1 VSQGRAPLSQ
11 PKVRKTLDTTDPA
24 HWSPVARAW
33 SHRKS
38 IAPSAR
44 ARRITACDFEGI
56 LKSTCKEIAL
66 QKTKNRQIRLL
77 EGDYIKAPVDSREKE
92 RLALTNVLADPM
104 PAAFFG
110 AALPSATRFKTRQA
124 KACWR

>member
-1 VSQGRAPLSQ
+1 MRHLSDRARAQ
-11 PKVRKTLDTTDPA
+11 AT

-44 ARRITACDFEGI
+44 ARRIKACDFEGI
-56 LKSTCKEIAL
+56 LKSICKEIAL

-92 RLALTNVLADPM
+92 RLALTNVFSGPNASGL
-104 PAAFFG
+104 FFG
-110 AALPSATRFKTRQA
+110 AALASATRFKTRQA
-124 KACWR
+124 KAWR

>member
-1 VSQGRAPLSQ
+1 MRDTNHRVSQGRAPLS
-11 PKVRKTLDTTDPA
+11 LDTTDPA

-66 QKTKNRQIRLL
+66 QKTINRQIRLL
-77 EGDYIKAPVDSREKE
+77 EGDLHQGSGRLARKE

-104 PAAFFG
+104 PAAFFE
-110 AALPSATRFKTRQA
+110 AAVLSATRFKTRQA